1 MFMKYQHCIVF
12 SPWRLVQEGG
22 VDPIL
27 RGLFAT
33 PAKQFSPDEV
43 VSEELTERLFE
54 VAHAVALDL
63 AAVNIQRGRD
73 HGLPSY
79 ADYRQWC
86 GLGGTHS
93 WHDLSDHI
101 KVSLTIIQGGP
112 SAWVW
117 MFIHLCSDSAAFVK
131 TLVPK
136 DSANRG
142 ATKIKFSLRDDEM
155 ERSLLY

>member
-1 MFMKYQHCIVF
+1 MKYQHCIVF

-101 KVSLTIIQGGP
+101 KVSVTIIQGDP
-112 SAWVW
+112 SARALGLG
-117 MFIHLCSDSAAFVK
+117 FGCSSIFAVILPLLSK
-131 TLVPK
+131 LSCQSTLQIYRARK
-136 DSANRG
+136 
-142 ATKIKFSLRDDEM
+142 
-155 ERSLLY
+155 

>member
-1 MFMKYQHCIVF
+1 MKYQHCIVF

-101 KVSLTIIQGGP
+101 KVSVTIIQGAP
-112 SAWVW
+112 SARAPG
-117 MFIHLCSDSAAFVK
+117 LGLGCSSIFAVI
-131 TLVPK
+131 LP
-136 DSANRG
+136 
-142 ATKIKFSLRDDEM
+142 
-155 ERSLLY
+155 LLSKLSCQRTVQI